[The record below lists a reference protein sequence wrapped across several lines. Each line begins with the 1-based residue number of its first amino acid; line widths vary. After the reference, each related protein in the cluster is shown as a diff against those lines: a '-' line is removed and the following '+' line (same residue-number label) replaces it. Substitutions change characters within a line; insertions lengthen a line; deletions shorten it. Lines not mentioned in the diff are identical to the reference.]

1 LNKPSKSTVYWYL
14 IRSFLTIGSVSFGGY
29 LPLVAMIKTRLVERD
44 KMLDEERITEAL
56 ALGSLLPGPLAVNV
70 TAYVSFLLG
79 GVTGSLL
86 AVIAVLLPSFLLLL
100 LFSVLYFEFHIGA
113 SFDYIL
119 MGILPVILAIIIS
132 MSVKMY
138 QSSCKTFL
146 HTVIALTS
154 LVLLLFLPGYWTIFF
169 IIVGSGVLGVFL
181 YRDREHV
188 KHSFVRHDMWFLLVP
203 ALVVIGYLLFHRF
216 VSANQNLLLFDVFA
230 KTSLT
235 LFGGGY
241 VMIPILELLL
251 VNQLHWVSS
260 NEFLVGISLGH
271 ITPGPILISAAFFG
285 YKVNG
290 AIGSLV
296 AVLGIFLPSAGLMI
310 ICSRFYSQ
318 ISGNPVI
325 KAALKAIRPAIVGM
339 IGYSAVSL
347 ALGDK
352 LFGGIQY
359 LAFFAI
365 GAFVLLE
372 VLKVGPVKAVLLGLI
387 AGSLIYLIR
396 S

>member
-1 LNKPSKSTVYWYL
+1 LNKPNKSTVYWYL